1 MEKMAVT
8 YDDFERQARQSGLY
22 DSFNAEDLALARK
35 NPQTGVLIL
44 NAKQDYMNAPA
55 GAAGD
60 NMRALAHESIQS
72 VRRKFGNY
80 ETSADGM
87 TVTHLP
93 SQNAPENTGDDHY
106 RALLWAEK
114 KRAAA
119 QSPNNGEPFAQ
130 YEKTINAQREAAQ
143 KDAIGK
149 TAALT
154 GGYGSSSAVQA
165 ANSVAS
171 EYARVL
177 AEKELELSQEAY
189 DRKLSEAQ
197 LAASLGDYTKLNA
210 LGISTADYEA
220 RLAEERAQNKYA
232 ALLAQAEAA
241 AKYGDTSQLA
251 GLGIDVT
258 KATMAEEYE
267 RKLNE
272 AKLAAQ
278 YGDMSQLAEL
288 GIDVTKATAVEEY
301 ERRLSEAKL
310 AAEYGD
316 FSKLQALGIDTSA
329 AQAVMQN
336 QGTQTGGSVDTPK
349 QDYEGLFTGALSD
362 AYSAQ
367 AFINNNY
374 KQYGFS
380 SSTGLYDAFEEWR
393 DGNDGDV
400 SQAVADGYL
409 RSISVPLSGVVTK
422 KEFYEKHKTIDGR
435 TYDTYSD
442 YIDDYAESYIQTREK
457 TAEKF
462 SRLIPEL

>member
-1 MEKMAVT
+1 MAIT

-22 DSFNAEDLALARK
+22 DSFNAEDLALAKK

-44 NAKQDYMNAPA
+44 NAKRDYMNAPA

-60 NMRALAHESIQS
+60 NIRALAHESIQN
-72 VRRKFGNY
+72 VRRKLGNY

-87 TVTHLP
+87 TVTYLP
-93 SQNAPENTGDDHY
+93 SQSQGNGSLSPASASGNASGNDHY
-106 RALLWAEK
+106 KALLWAEK
-114 KRAAA
+114 KYGAA
-119 QSPNNGEPFAQ
+119 EPSNKGDAYAQ

-189 DRKLSEAQ
+189 NRKLSEAQ

-210 LGISTADYEA
+210 LGINTAEYEDQ
-220 RLAEERAQNKYA
+220 LAKERAQNNYA

-241 AKYGDTSQLA
+241 AKYGDTSKLA
-251 GLGIDVT
+251 ALGIDTT
-258 KATMAEEYE
+258 KAAADTEYE

-278 YGDMSQLAEL
+278 YGD
-288 GIDVTKATAVEEY
+288 
-301 ERRLSEAKL
+301 
-310 AAEYGD
+310 

-329 AQAVMQN
+329 VQAAMQN
-336 QGTQTGGSVDTPK
+336 QAQVTPTGSVNTSLSGS
-349 QDYEGLFTGALSD
+349 EGALSKPVLTLD
-362 AYSAQ
+362 Q
-367 AFINNNY
+367 ALA
-374 KQYGFS
+374 
-380 SSTGLYDAFEEWR
+380 T
-393 DGNDGDV
+393 DGNVVNAVDEDSHPKMPITQIGAAQNLALIRQYSEQAKSLLKASEHGNYNAFLYLGGLV
-400 SQAVADGYL
+400 SQGK
-409 RSISVPLSGVVTK
+409 LS
-422 KEFYEKHKTIDGR
+422 EED
-435 TYDTYSD
+435 
-442 YIDDYAESYIQTREK
+442 AEAIAKRLGIRE
-457 TAEKF
+457 
-462 SRLIPEL
+462 EL